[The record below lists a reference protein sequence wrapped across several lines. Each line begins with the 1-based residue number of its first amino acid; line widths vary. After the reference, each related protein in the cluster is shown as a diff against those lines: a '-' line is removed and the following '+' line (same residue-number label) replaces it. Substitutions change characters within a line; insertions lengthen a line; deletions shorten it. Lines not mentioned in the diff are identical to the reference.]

1 MTSKLPPDYQSY
13 TYKSNDFFRTW
24 SDREI
29 RTLLSRLYPLPLD
42 YNLVM
47 EFENAIT
54 NCSRRVNLPEIVDV
68 PPGERYLDSTLVSV
82 ERFAHSTIA
91 MFC

>member
-1 MTSKLPPDYQSY
+1 MTNVTNRPDALS
-13 TYKSNDFFRTW
+13 TW

-47 EFENAIT
+47 EFENDII
-54 NCSRRVNLPEIVDV
+54 NCSHRVNLPEIVDV
-68 PPGERYLDSTLVSV
+68 LPGERYLDSTLVSMK
-82 ERFAHSTIA
+82 HSIR
-91 MFC
+91 